1 MHFTHRRWGVV
12 ALLVLGWSS
21 SRFARATISSAAYEK
36 PVHLA
41 LIWLFSLA
49 MLALVTS
56 RYLHP
61 EQRIRSFR
69 RVVAV
74 LYDPF
79 AGRGPMSPDTNLDEL
94 GPGMADTPHAQR
106 WLPLAAFAALVL
118 ALCTKVAVF
127 RFEVQNS
134 ECSRTSLAMFIPA
147 ALALVDALVAW
158 KARRHNLDA
167 SSTERTWHYTVP
179 AFACCIFGYGGWML
193 QKARLEPSTTYIC
206 PTAEILPRLIP
217 ALQNIGVFADVV
229 IVFCVLALMYDI
241 GTRTRTP
248 SSSQFLHLL
257 SAAFMTTIVIIG
269 LVGVI
274 WFIAVQEDRI
284 WTITIT
290 TEFLSAALGLN
301 ILMCIMAVS
310 FLVSLGHFGYTAA
323 LLDVIASVIL
333 SRVFE
338 AFYLFSP
345 HSPIREMIGFVLG
358 CGGVWLFVEVSLLL
372 PESQDVPRLTL
383 APQKTARRVSRL
395 LTLII
400 MFWGTSVLWNRRDIS
415 IIRHPIEE
423 LIAEAKTTQIAYTEQ
438 AMKSRNLAEAV
449 TEYRR
454 RYERY
459 PPPGF
464 DAWYK
469 FATNYSSFVI
479 DDFDAIMRDLAPF
492 EQFSPE
498 TLRHQT
504 WEAMSNPDD
513 DISGI
518 SIRNGKASMCSNVK
532 GTHAWMIEGILEMI
546 AKFEKHLPDMD
557 IGFNINDEPRV
568 IGPHNTFI
576 QPPYPWHVSSA
587 PQPPKSTSFS
597 SDRAAEWDAAS
608 TLFAGGSAVFEDRS
622 LTNVYSDYGLSAC
635 RDSPPSAYYTD
646 ASQFCPACIAGHSR
660 GVFLANWSA
669 STNICEQPDLSRQHG
684 FYASSASFKGSH
696 TLYPVFSQSKAPFFA
711 DILFPSPWNY
721 LEKAIYAP
729 SPEYPD
735 TDFEYKNKTIFWR
748 GSTTEGLSH
757 GGAWRGFARE
767 RFVNLANDPHAG
779 DQLVL
784 LPFPSPWSPTGQT
797 WGYHP
802 VPAGDLQRSL
812 QPSMHF
818 TEVVRCAGVDCPRQ
832 TEHFSPLAPSTDFQA
847 HWSHAYLL
855 DLDGAGFS
863 GRFLPFLRSK
873 SLPFKAALFREWY
886 DDRVRAWAHFIPLDI
901 RGHGLWASLLYF
913 TGLEGRIGGKMVDL
927 KPHHDRAKDIAYRGR
942 DWAEKVL
949 RKEDMEIYM
958 FRLLLEWGRMT
969 DDRRGDIG
977 FDIPRL

>member
-1 MHFTHRRWGVV
+1 
-12 ALLVLGWSS
+12 
-21 SRFARATISSAAYEK
+21 
-36 PVHLA
+36 
-41 LIWLFSLA
+41 

-229 IVFCVLALMYDI
+229 IVFCVLALI
-241 GTRTRTP
+241 
-248 SSSQFLHLL
+248 
-257 SAAFMTTIVIIG
+257 
-269 LVGVI
+269 
-274 WFIAVQEDRI
+274 
-284 WTITIT
+284 
-290 TEFLSAALGLN
+290 
-301 ILMCIMAVS
+301 
-310 FLVSLGHFGYTAA
+310 
-323 LLDVIASVIL
+323 VIL